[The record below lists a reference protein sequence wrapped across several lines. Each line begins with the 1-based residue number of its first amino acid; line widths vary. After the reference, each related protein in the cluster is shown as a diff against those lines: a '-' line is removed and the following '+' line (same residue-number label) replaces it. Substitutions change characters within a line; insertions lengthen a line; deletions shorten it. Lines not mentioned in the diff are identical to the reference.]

1 MNTEQLTFWADAFLG
16 PLDTLEML
24 ASADDAFENKIFY
37 MNHTALDTM
46 ARFHHGL
53 NSALR
58 GADVRNAFNKSIHQY
73 HKDPERIKNIFRE
86 MLAGKTKLHAT
97 VMTVGTVT
105 FSLRFMPIQ
114 DEEGKILAFHASW
127 RDVTAT
133 KQAEEISTRT
143 RGVVAELEHAAESIE
158 MSMEGATQA
167 VHKVGKAVEGNG
179 KAVVDLQAQVK
190 SINSIVATIRE
201 ISYQTNLLA
210 LNAAIEAARAGE
222 AGRGFAVVADE
233 VRNLAKRVQSATV
246 EVESS
251 TQAISF
257 QAQTIA
263 QTSDSATK
271 EVNLVEKVT
280 QNLKGQIHSM
290 QTTSLR
296 ILLDGAQDD
305 HRIFVAKILEES
317 GKGESGM
324 PAREVQD
331 HHECRLGKWYDT
343 VGKQKFGG
351 LAAFREL
358 EPVHAK
364 VHAVAR
370 QIIEAAHS
378 GRGDDA
384 ARLGAELVD
393 QEGQVL
399 RQLQSLAKDLQG
411 GAA

>member
-73 HKDPERIKNIFRE
+73 HKDPERIKNVFRE

-105 FSLRFMPIQ
+105 FSLRFMPVH
-114 DEEGKILAFHASW
+114 DEDGKVVAFHASW
-127 RDVTAT
+127 RDVTLNKT
-133 KQAEEISTRT
+133 AEEMSVRTRT
-143 RGVVAELEHAAESIE
+143 VISELEESTVAIE
-158 MSMEGATQA
+158 TSMDGAKRA
-167 VHKVGKAVEGNG
+167 VHHVGTAVEGNG
-179 KAVVDLQAQVK
+179 KAISDLQMQVK
-190 SINSIVATIRE
+190 SINRIVATIRE

-233 VRNLAKRVQSATV
+233 VRNLAKRVQSATI

-251 TQAISF
+251 TQTISL

-263 QTSDSATK
+263 QTSESAAK
-271 EVNLVEKVT
+271 EVLLVEDVT
-280 QNLKGQIHSM
+280 QNLQSQVHRLKQMALS
-290 QTTSLR
+290 SL
-296 ILLDGAQDD
+296 LHGVQDD
-305 HRIFVAKILEES
+305 HRIFVAKILDES
-317 GKGESGM
+317 GKGESCMAAGDV
-324 PAREVQD
+324 PD
-331 HHECRLGKWYDT
+331 HHQCRLGKWYDT
-343 VGKQKFGG
+343 TGKQAYGG

-370 QIIEAAHS
+370 QLLEATHA

-384 ARLGAELVD
+384 TRLGAELVE
-393 QEGQVL
+393 QEGQIL
-399 RQLQSLAKDLQG
+399 RQLQSLAQAIQD
-411 GAA
+411 